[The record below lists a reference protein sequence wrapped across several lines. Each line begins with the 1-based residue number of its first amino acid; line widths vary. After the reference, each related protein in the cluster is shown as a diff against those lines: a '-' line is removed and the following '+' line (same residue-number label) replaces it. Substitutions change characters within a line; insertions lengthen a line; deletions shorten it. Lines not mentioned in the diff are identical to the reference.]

1 MNHTVPQ
8 PANDSRDDTLH
19 PDDAPHPDDAQSETN
34 DIELHIVS
42 SSPVACNP
50 ATAVLAHP
58 LVWMAAGTTVFF
70 AAWTFPP
77 GLYAHLFATS
87 SAMHFD
93 LKSFGFTMSCIAVL
107 LAGIWCGLGGSFRTG
122 PPRLLVGTDLDQTP
136 WTGNGLLVLLTLG
149 NLASCVIFIRAGGLG
164 VIRAALQGQE
174 ALDRG
179 MRDMIDES
187 GGQLWLTAI
196 VLSSVF
202 APAGYQMYRSMH
214 RHPVTRPLFILFI
227 LTYVIAALLGS
238 RRNYIARPLFGILLV
253 WLVWPPVR
261 QMTRRKALLAVA
273 GAGVLMFFVFAGFS
287 ILRRGLDGTSDVL
300 IDAARYLFTPY
311 NTQSLIVHDVVRMPG
326 AGTAYYWT
334 EWLWHFPLISD
345 VFELAEL
352 RAEFFGEK
360 ALTGFRERSPILVD
374 QGIETGT
381 AIPAF
386 ACSWV
391 DLGWYGV
398 LPFFIVGLVCA
409 SCWKGFLRGA
419 AVSLIL
425 YPAIAY
431 SFVEW
436 RANLTFPSVMTS
448 YALIVVG
455 IIVVGR
461 FLEAGRR

>member
-1 MNHTVPQ
+1 MKSLMNHSALPS
-8 PANDSRDDTLH
+8 ADDSRHDVPH
-19 PDDAPHPDDAQSETN
+19 PDDAPSETEN
-34 DIELHIVS
+34 LELRITT
-42 SSPVACNP
+42 SSPVTCNP
-50 ATAVLAHP
+50 ATTVLAHP
-58 LVWMAAGTTVFF
+58 LVWMAAGTIVFL

-77 GLYAHLFATS
+77 RLYERMFAVS
-87 SAMHFD
+87 SAMYLD
-93 LKSFGFTMSCIAVL
+93 PTSFAFTMSCIVIL
-107 LAGIWCGLGGSFRTG
+107 LAGIWCGLGGTFRTAQ
-122 PPRLLVGTDLDQTP
+122 PRLLVGTDLDQTP
-136 WTGNGLLVLLTLG
+136 WTGNGLLLLLTVG
-149 NLASCVIFIRAGGLG
+149 NLASCAIFIRTGGLG

-179 MRDMIDES
+179 MRDMIDQS

-202 APAGYQMYRSMH
+202 APAGYQMYRSRH
-214 RHPVTRPLFILFI
+214 RHPVTRPLFVLFI
-227 LTYVIAALLGS
+227 LTYVIAALLAS

-261 QMTRRKALLAVA
+261 RMTRRKALLAVA
-273 GAGVLMFFVFAGFS
+273 GAGLLMFFVFAVFS
-287 ILRRGLDGTSDVL
+287 ILRRGLDMTSDVL
-300 IDAARYLFTPY
+300 VDAVRYLITPY
-311 NTQSLIVHDVVRMPG
+311 NTQSLILHDVVRMPG

-334 EWLWHFPLISD
+334 EWLWQFPVIGD
-345 VFELAEL
+345 VFDMTEL
-352 RAEFFGEK
+352 REGIFGEK
-360 ALTGFRERSPILVD
+360 ALTGFRERSPILID

-391 DLGWYGV
+391 DLGWFGV
-398 LPFFIVGLVCA
+398 APFFIVGLVCA
-409 SCWKGFLRGA
+409 SCWKGFLRGS

-455 IIVVGR
+455 MIVVGR
-461 FLEAGRR
+461 FLEVGRR